1 LAIKDRIDPRIVFQ
15 HASRFHYGTG
25 VLRLDIQQTTIAYH
39 LQSYIMLSAFT
50 SELYLKCL
58 HALERGGSRLR
69 THDLCGIF
77 EQLSD
82 ETRAFCVG
90 EWDKVTAYYTGRLF
104 LLNGQQL
111 KMPDDLR
118 TELAATGKI
127 FQDIRYFYEGTESAR
142 HWYLS
147 PLPDI
152 LRSRI
157 LDLRPEWK
165 DESFLMQMDSTSDES
180 LDYTFAAYGL
190 APFPPEEPNLTPPS
204 T

>member
-1 LAIKDRIDPRIVFQ
+1 
-15 HASRFHYGTG
+15 
-25 VLRLDIQQTTIAYH
+25 
-39 LQSYIMLSAFT
+39 
-50 SELYLKCL
+50 
-58 HALERGGSRLR
+58 
-69 THDLCGIF
+69 
-77 EQLSD
+77 
-82 ETRAFCVG
+82 
-90 EWDKVTAYYTGRLF
+90 
-104 LLNGQQL
+104 
-111 KMPDDLR
+111 MPDDLR